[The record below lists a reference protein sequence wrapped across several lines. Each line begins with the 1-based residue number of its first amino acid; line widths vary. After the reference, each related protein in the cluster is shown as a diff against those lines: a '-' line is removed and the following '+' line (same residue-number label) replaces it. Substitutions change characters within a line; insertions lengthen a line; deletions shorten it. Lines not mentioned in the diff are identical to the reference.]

1 MAVLFDPQ
9 SPVFQAAVAPFLLS
23 FILVGILTLLTGAS
37 GRSFAV
43 CGVAIAII
51 TAYWLGFSWPPFPP
65 KAASHKIAYLIVIA
79 AALSFLLTERLPLR
93 KIATAIL
100 YIAVI
105 AGVAWIGQSKL
116 ERGDVLPVVLVAI
129 AAVVAVFGLSLR
141 PQETVENGVAVLVSG
156 FIIAGIAFLA
166 PSASIAQLALAITAA
181 TGGFLVWTWPT
192 VRLSFSQAGIA
203 AMGLP
208 MIWLA
213 SQASLFSRA
222 NDWALLIAVSI
233 AFAPAIRAAL
243 ITVPALSNRFTRPI
257 ST

>member
-1 MAVLFDPQ
+1 
-9 SPVFQAAVAPFLLS
+9 
-23 FILVGILTLLTGAS
+23 
-37 GRSFAV
+37 
-43 CGVAIAII
+43 
-51 TAYWLGFSWPPFPP
+51 
-65 KAASHKIAYLIVIA
+65 
-79 AALSFLLTERLPLR
+79 
-93 KIATAIL
+93 
-100 YIAVI
+100 
-105 AGVAWIGQSKL
+105 
-116 ERGDVLPVVLVAI
+116 
-129 AAVVAVFGLSLR
+129 
-141 PQETVENGVAVLVSG
+141 
-156 FIIAGIAFLA
+156 AFLA

-257 ST
+257 STGVIAVILGAIAVALAFATSSGQSYTG